1 LKQTQINNSMKNF
14 LVLII
19 ILFSYHSLI
28 AQGKEQME
36 VIKDYKAD
44 IPETPRFEI
53 NANLLPTDTSAR
65 KQRYNLILRPFEVS
79 YLTPN
84 IKPLRMISEENP
96 DNYAGYLLLGI
107 GLPKNR
113 NIAGHYSLS
122 PNAQSIVSLDIAH
135 FGMDNQIINENQK
148 FSNTTGIIKADVFT
162 NAGYTISGDFNY
174 GQQNRYFYGYNQYNI
189 ENNKESSF
197 FSSDVRRQFQDFGGK
212 ISFFNHLPTVGKF
225 DYRVDLVNHSFSDNL
240 KNKENGIQAKL
251 GLAYWLSEKNAL
263 SVELITD
270 LTKYRFD
277 KDTAQRLN
285 QFFISPNYSF
295 HSDNFKINVGAK
307 LGLNNGKSVILPNIE
322 GSYNL
327 LSDKL
332 AIYIGAKG
340 DIEKQNFRLLAN
352 ENPYLVNNIAIRNAS
367 NNEIYAGIKGQAGAL
382 SFRIDGSHRSI
393 DNLAMYLTNGDSIPK
408 FNVIYDTAR
417 LISFGGELNYSIKDN
432 IILKAAIKQ
441 RIYSLN
447 NELRAWHLPSFTA
460 MFGISYTKNKLH
472 LNLDVNTENG
482 VPYLASEGPLNL
494 DPLIELNIG
503 SRYSITKQIEAF
515 IQLNN
520 LLNNKRQRW
529 QYYENIGINFLGG
542 VKMRF

>member
-1 LKQTQINNSMKNF
+1 MRNF
-14 LVLII
+14 LVIII
-19 ILFSYHSLI
+19 ILFSYHILL

-36 VIKDYKAD
+36 VIKEYKAD

-122 PNAQSIVSLDIAH
+122 PNPQSIVSVDIAH
-135 FGMDNQIINENQK
+135 FGMDNQRINENQK
-148 FSNTTGIIKADVFT
+148 FSNTTGIVKADVFT

-197 FSSDVRRQFQDFGGK
+197 FSSDVRRQFQDFGSK

-240 KNKENGIQAKL
+240 KNKENGFQAKL
-251 GLAYWLSEKNAL
+251 GLAYWLSETNAL

-285 QFFISPNYSF
+285 KFFISPNYSF
-295 HSDNFKINVGAK
+295 HSDNFKINIGAK
-307 LGLNNGKSVILPNIE
+307 LGFNNGTAVILPNVE

-332 AIYIGAKG
+332 AIFLGAKG

-352 ENPYLVNNIAIRNAS
+352 ENPYLVNNITIRNAS
-367 NNEIYAGIKGQAGAL
+367 NTEIYAGIKGQAGAL

-393 DNLAMYLTNGDSIPK
+393 DNLAMYLTNRDSIPK

>member
-1 LKQTQINNSMKNF
+1 
-14 LVLII
+14 
-19 ILFSYHSLI
+19 
-28 AQGKEQME
+28 
-36 VIKDYKAD
+36 
-44 IPETPRFEI
+44 
-53 NANLLPTDTSAR
+53 
-65 KQRYNLILRPFEVS
+65 
-79 YLTPN
+79 
-84 IKPLRMISEENP
+84 
-96 DNYAGYLLLGI
+96 
-107 GLPKNR
+107 
-113 NIAGHYSLS
+113 
-122 PNAQSIVSLDIAH
+122 
-135 FGMDNQIINENQK
+135 
-148 FSNTTGIIKADVFT
+148 
-162 NAGYTISGDFNY
+162 
-174 GQQNRYFYGYNQYNI
+174 
-189 ENNKESSF
+189 
-197 FSSDVRRQFQDFGGK
+197 
-212 ISFFNHLPTVGKF
+212 
-225 DYRVDLVNHSFSDNL
+225 
-240 KNKENGIQAKL
+240 
-251 GLAYWLSEKNAL
+251 
-263 SVELITD
+263 
-270 LTKYRFD
+270 
-277 KDTAQRLN
+277 
-285 QFFISPNYSF
+285 
-295 HSDNFKINVGAK
+295 
-307 LGLNNGKSVILPNIE
+307 
-322 GSYNL
+322 L

-408 FNVIYDTAR
+408 FNVVYDTAR